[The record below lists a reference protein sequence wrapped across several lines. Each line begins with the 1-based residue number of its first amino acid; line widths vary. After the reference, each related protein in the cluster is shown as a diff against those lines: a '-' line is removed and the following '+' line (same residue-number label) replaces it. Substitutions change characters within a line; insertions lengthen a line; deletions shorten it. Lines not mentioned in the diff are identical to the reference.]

1 MKTPLWKLFLLLFVL
16 LQSMAAA
23 QPAAPGNFYATATK
37 LPTLR
42 ARINFYWTD
51 RSTNETSW
59 IIGYR
64 LAGQST
70 WNQLGTQATPSAT
83 TSSTGSTVTLSWE
96 LALLNQNYEF
106 IVQANSG
113 TGSSQSNIASVKTF
127 DLNAPFNL
135 NVGAPDPFNV
145 SMFWDEASTTE
156 TGFSLERRVGS
167 GPWTIITSS
176 IGANVLDIGV
186 SQLTQPST
194 TYSFR
199 VRAYTGL
206 PPTIPDSIG
215 GTSAYSNVVT
225 ITSASYPLTATPV
238 AGQTQINLSWPNI
251 ANETGY
257 QVLIRPAGELLY
269 QPLALVPGNTTTA
282 PITYQVTSPALE
294 PGKTY
299 SFIVQPYIVTT
310 IIGESTVATT
320 TVDGI
325 TSMAGASGVPG
336 ASFSHTF
343 TQGSISSVTSR
354 TLTGVPSGLTFTS
367 STGVL
372 SGTCPA
378 PGNYPMTYT
387 LGLSNGA
394 TLTQTFT
401 LRVRPAAGAPVL
413 GTTIPAWTSTAGTE
427 RVTALAG
434 TFTDAEAESAVR
446 VTTSL
451 GAMDFILFNNATPA
465 TVNNFMSYVN
475 ANRYTGVAF
484 HRSVPG
490 FVIQAGGFK
499 GTGTGSQFTSVVTST
514 AVTNEPGLSNL
525 RGTIAMA
532 KVGGDPNSATSQFF
546 VNTSDSNAPNL
557 DTQNGGFTVFG
568 RVAGSGMTVVDAINA
583 LPRATYS
590 LLLNGGSTGTSFEN
604 FPMNAPTAP
613 TVMDQTKVVN
623 ILSVASIPT
632 LSYGITGNTRPEVA
646 SASIVNGEL
655 RLTGLRGGQTT
666 ITVTATDLDNLST
679 SQQIAV
685 NLTDTFA
692 SWAAR
697 QTFPN
702 GQSGLLQDPD
712 NDGGN
717 NLFEYAFFGDP
728 ALSNQSILP
737 TQGSTAISPSARALT
752 IQFPV
757 RKFATGLNY
766 VVQANDQLTGTWT
779 DIWSSAQG
787 FAHAQ
792 VVSALDQSDRTLVT
806 IKDTAA
812 IGSRTSRYLRVKVT
826 QQ

>member
-37 LPTLR
+37 LTTT
-42 ARINFYWTD
+42 ARIDFYWTD
-51 RSTNETSW
+51 QSTNETHWQVYFRES
-59 IIGYR
+59 GQTTFNP
-64 LAGQST
+64 LAG
-70 WNQLGTQATPSAT
+70 ATASAT
-83 TSSTGSTVTLSWE
+83 QSSTGTTVTLPWFN
-96 LALLNQNYEF
+96 AQFNKNYEF
-106 IVQANSG
+106 IVLAIN
-113 TGSSQSNIASVKTF
+113 GSSYGQSNIAPVKTF

-135 NVGAPDPFNV
+135 TVGATDPFNV
-145 SMFWDEASTTE
+145 SMFWDEASTLE
-156 TGFSLERRVGS
+156 DGFSLERKVGS
-167 GPWTIITSS
+167 GPWTILSPTNP
-176 IGANVLDIGV
+176 ANDLDIPV
-186 SQLTQPST
+186 RQYTQPST

-199 VRAYTGL
+199 VRAFRGGA
-206 PPTIPDSIG
+206 PTTPDSSAG
-215 GTSAYSNVVT
+215 STSVSPYSDVVTMTSA
-225 ITSASYPLTATPV
+225 AYPLTATPV
-238 AGQTQINLSWPNI
+238 PGQTQINLSWPNI

-257 QVLIRPAGELLY
+257 YVFMQLPGTSIFQQVAST
-269 QPLALVPGNTTTA
+269 NSTTTTFQA
-282 PITYQVTSPALE
+282 TGSLLE
-294 PGKTY
+294 AGKTY
-299 SFIVQPYIVTT
+299 SFLVQPVVGTT
-310 IIGESTVATT
+310 PIGSSTVATT

-325 TSMAGASGVPG
+325 TSIAGASGVPG
-336 ASFSHTF
+336 ASFSHSF
-343 TQGSISSVTSR
+343 THGSIASVTSR

-387 LGLSNGA
+387 LRLSNGA
-394 TLTQTFT
+394 NLTQTFT
-401 LRVRPAAGAPVL
+401 LRVRPAAGAPVV

-499 GTGTGSQFTSVVTST
+499 GTGTGSQFTSVVTSP
-514 AVTNEPGLSNL
+514 AVINEPGLSNL

-632 LSYGITGNTRPEVA
+632 LSYGITGNTQPQVA

-728 ALSNQSILP
+728 ALSNQSLLP

-792 VVSALDQSDRTLVT
+792 VASALDQSDRTLVT

>member
-1 MKTPLWKLFLLLFVL
+1 MTLAWPN
-16 LQSMAAA
+16 AA
-23 QPAAPGNFYATATK
+23 
-37 LPTLR
+37 
-42 ARINFYWTD
+42 
-51 RSTNETSW
+51 
-59 IIGYR
+59 
-64 LAGQST
+64 
-70 WNQLGTQATPSAT
+70 
-83 TSSTGSTVTLSWE
+83 LSK
-96 LALLNQNYEF
+96 NYEF
-106 IVQANSG
+106 VVFANNGSG
-113 TGSSQSNIASVKTF
+113 SRASNIGYVKTF

-135 NVGAPDPFNV
+135 TVGLADPFNV

-156 TGFSLERRVGS
+156 NGFSLERKIGT
-167 GPWTIITSS
+167 GPWTILTTNA
-176 IGANVLDIGV
+176 ANDLDLPI
-186 SQLTQPST
+186 SQYTQPST

-199 VRAYTGL
+199 VRAYRGST
-206 PPTIPDSIG
+206 PPTTPDSSAG
-215 GTSAYSNVVT
+215 ASAVSGYSNEVTFTSAAYSMV
-225 ITSASYPLTATPV
+225 ATPV
-238 AGQTQINLSWPNI
+238 AGQATINLSWPNI
-251 ANETGY
+251 SNETGY
-257 QVLIRPAGELLY
+257 QVYI
-269 QPLALVPGNTTTA
+269 LVPGSPFFQLLTTTNVN
-282 PITYQVTSPALE
+282 ITTLQITNSVLE

-299 SFIVQPYIVTT
+299 SFLVQPLVGTT
-310 IIGESTVATT
+310 PIGTSTIATT

-325 TSMAGASGVPG
+325 TSAPGAAGVPG
-336 ASFSHTF
+336 TAFSHSF
-343 TQGSISSVTSR
+343 THGSIATVTSR
-354 TLTGVPSGLTFTS
+354 TLTSVPSGLTFDA

-378 PGNYPMTYT
+378 LGNYPMTYT
-387 LGLSNGA
+387 LRLSNGA

-401 LRVRPAAGAPVL
+401 LRVRPAAGAPVV
-413 GTTIPAWTSTAGTE
+413 GSAIPAWTSTAGTE
-427 RVTALAG
+427 RITALAG

-446 VTTSL
+446 VNTSL

-490 FVIQAGGFK
+490 FVIQAGGFT
-499 GTGTGSQFTSVVTST
+499 GTGTGSQFTSVVTSP

-532 KVGGDPNSATSQFF
+532 KVGGNPNSATSQFF

-590 LLLNGGSTGTSFEN
+590 LFLNSSSTATSFPD

-613 TVMDQTKVVN
+613 AVMDQTKLVN
-623 ILSVASIPT
+623 ILSVTSIPT
-632 LSYGITGNTRPEVA
+632 LSYSITGNTQPQVA
-646 SASIVNGEL
+646 SANIVNGEL

-679 SQQIAV
+679 SQQVVV

-692 SWAAR
+692 SWSAR

-702 GQSGLLQDPD
+702 GQNGLLQDPD
-712 NDGGN
+712 NDGAN
-717 NLFEYAFFGDP
+717 NLLEYAFFGDP
-728 ALSNQSILP
+728 ALANQSLLP
-737 TQGSTAISPSARALT
+737 TQGSTAISPSARAMT

-757 RKFATGLNY
+757 RKFTSGLSY

-792 VVSALDQSDRTLVT
+792 VVEAQDLSDRTVVT

-812 IGSRTSRYLRVKVT
+812 IGTRPTRFLRVRVS

>member
-1 MKTPLWKLFLLLFVL
+1 MLFVL
-16 LQSMAAA
+16 LQLIAVA

-37 LPTLR
+37 LTTS
-42 ARINFYWTD
+42 ARIDFYWTD
-51 RSTNETSW
+51 QSTNETSW
-59 IIGYR
+59 QIGYR
-64 LAGQST
+64 EAGQSQFT
-70 WNQLGTQATPSAT
+70 ALAGATISATPGG
-83 TSSTGSTVTLSWE
+83 TGSVVTLQWTNA
-96 LALLNQNYEF
+96 ALNRNYEF
-106 IVQANSG
+106 IVVAING
-113 TGSSQSNIASVKTF
+113 FGNNGSNVASVRTF

-135 NVGAPDPFNV
+135 TVGIADPFNV
-145 SMFWDEASTTE
+145 SMFWDEASTLE
-156 TGFSLERRVGS
+156 DGFSIERKIGT
-167 GPWTIITSS
+167 GPWTILTT
-176 IGANVLDIGV
+176 NPNNDLDIPV
-186 SQLTQPST
+186 RQYTQPST

-199 VRAYTGL
+199 IRAYRGSA
-206 PPTIPDSIG
+206 PTTPDS
-215 GTSAYSNVVT
+215 SAGASAVSGYSNEVT
-225 ITSASYPLTATPV
+225 FTPAAYPLTATPV

-257 QVLIRPAGELLY
+257 QVFVLLPGSPGF
-269 QPLALVPGNTTTA
+269 QPLTTTNVN
-282 PITYQVTSPALE
+282 ITTFQATSSVLE

-299 SFIVQPYIVTT
+299 SFLVQPLVGTT
-310 IIGESTVATT
+310 PMGTSTIATT

-325 TSMAGASGVPG
+325 TSSPGAAGVPG
-336 ASFSHTF
+336 TSFTHTF
-343 TQGSISSVTSR
+343 THGSTSSVTSR
-354 TLTGVPSGLTFTS
+354 TLTGVPSGLTFLS

-378 PGNYPMTYT
+378 LGNYPMTYT
-387 LGLSNGA
+387 LRLSNGA

-401 LRVRPAAGAPVL
+401 LRVRPAAGAPVV
-413 GTTIPAWTSTAGTE
+413 GTAIPAWTSTAGTE
-427 RVTALAG
+427 RITALAG

-446 VTTSL
+446 VNTSL

-475 ANRYTGVAF
+475 ANRYNGVAF

-490 FVIQAGGFK
+490 FVIQAGGFT
-499 GTGTGSQFTSVVTST
+499 GTGTGSQFTSVVTSP

-532 KVGGDPNSATSQFF
+532 KVGGNPNSATSQFF
-546 VNTSDSNAPNL
+546 VNTSDGNAPNL

-568 RVAGSGMTVVDAINA
+568 RVAGSGMTVVDSINA

-590 LLLNGGSTGTSFEN
+590 LFLNSSSTATSFPD

-613 TVMDQTKVVN
+613 AVMDQTKVVN
-623 ILSVASIPT
+623 ILSVTSIPT
-632 LSYGITGNTRPEVA
+632 LSYSITGNTQPQVA
-646 SASIVNGEL
+646 SASILNGEL

-679 SQQIAV
+679 SQQVVV

-692 SWAAR
+692 SWSAR

-702 GQSGLLQDPD
+702 GQNGLLQDPD
-712 NDGGN
+712 NDGAN
-717 NLFEYAFFGDP
+717 NLLEYAFFGDP
-728 ALSNQSILP
+728 ALSNQSLLP
-737 TQGSTAISPSARALT
+737 TQGSTAISPSARAMT

-757 RKFATGLNY
+757 RKFTSGLSY

-792 VVSALDQSDRTLVT
+792 VVEAQDLSDRTVVT

-812 IGSRTSRYLRVKVT
+812 IGTRPTRFLRVRVS